1 MVLHGRVDKL
11 MPDCGPLTLT
21 KTDIF
26 QPQHVARNQREDA
39 DSSQIVY
46 ISSVN
51 LLSPVMLI
59 IIISHAEKT
68 ESFFQSIYQSISFS
82 ALHLRILHISSV

>member
-11 MPDCGPLTLT
+11 MPDCGPLALT

-59 IIISHAEKT
+59 INSHAEKT

-82 ALHLRILHISSV
+82 ALHLRMLHISSV

>member
-1 MVLHGRVDKL
+1 MVLHGRDDKL

-59 IIISHAEKT
+59 INSHAEKT
-68 ESFFQSIYQSISFS
+68 ECFFQSIYQSISFS

>member
-59 IIISHAEKT
+59 INSHAEKT
-68 ESFFQSIYQSISFS
+68 ESFFKVFTN
-82 ALHLRILHISSV
+82 LSVSRPCI

>member
-11 MPDCGPLTLT
+11 MPDCGPLALT

-51 LLSPVMLI
+51 LLSPV
-59 IIISHAEKT
+59 
-68 ESFFQSIYQSISFS
+68 
-82 ALHLRILHISSV
+82 